1 MRLDHLADAIGEALL
16 EQLGETSVLCLHH
29 CWSTLWV
36 TLAIELPQYSMWDD
50 WTFLLI
56 ALDPD

>member
-1 MRLDHLADAIGEALL
+1 MRLDLLADTIVEALL
-16 EQLGETSVLCLHH
+16 EQLGETSTLYLHH
-29 CWSTLWV
+29 RWSKLWV
-36 TLAIELPQYSMWDD
+36 TFAIELPQYSMMDY

>member
-1 MRLDHLADAIGEALL
+1 MRLDLLADTIVEALL
-16 EQLGETSVLCLHH
+16 EQLGETSVLRLHH
-29 CWSTLWV
+29 RWSALWV